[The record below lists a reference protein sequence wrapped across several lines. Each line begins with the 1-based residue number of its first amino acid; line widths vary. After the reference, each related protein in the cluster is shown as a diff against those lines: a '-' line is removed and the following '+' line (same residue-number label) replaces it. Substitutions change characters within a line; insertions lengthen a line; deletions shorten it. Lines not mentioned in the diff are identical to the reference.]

1 MDYGC
6 GEALGLWHSGVSLR
20 LWRARRGCPWRWL
33 PGQDFHAYTRVYFPT
48 ELHPE
53 LPGPAD
59 GELPELLHGLAH
71 RRGL

>member
-1 MDYGC
+1 MRYGW
-6 GEALGLWHSGVSLR
+6 GRVPGLCTMGVVR
-20 LWRARRGCPWRWL
+20 FWGCRDRMRWL
-33 PGQDFHAYTRVYFPT
+33 SGQGSVVAFSHWPYSPT

-71 RRGL
+71 RCGL